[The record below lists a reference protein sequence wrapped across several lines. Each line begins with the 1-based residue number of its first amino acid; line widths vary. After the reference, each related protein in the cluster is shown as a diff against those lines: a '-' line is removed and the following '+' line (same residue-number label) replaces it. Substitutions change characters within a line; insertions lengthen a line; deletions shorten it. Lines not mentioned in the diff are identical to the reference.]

1 MDVPQRGC
9 CAHAHV
15 AQPPS
20 AVPAFL
26 VPSLP
31 AIGDLRQELADG
43 FNNFVN
49 PSINRGSAP
58 LVDI

>member
-1 MDVPQRGC
+1 
-9 CAHAHV
+9 V

-31 AIGDLRQELADG
+31 AIGDLRQELADV
-43 FNNFVN
+43 FNTFVK
-49 PSINRGSAP
+49 PRMNRGSAR
-58 LVDI
+58 LDDL

>member
-31 AIGDLRQELADG
+31 AIGDLRQELADV
-43 FNNFVN
+43 FNTFVK
-49 PSINRGSAP
+49 PRMNRGSAR
-58 LVDI
+58 LDDL